1 MEDRTNKL
9 KVLLVERNRT
19 SKWLAETLKMNPA
32 TISRW
37 CSNKTQP
44 SLDRLS
50 EIAKVLDVDIRDL
63 LVPTKKVKT
72 TLIPQHYS
80 LTLFISA

>member
-1 MEDRTNKL
+1 
-9 KVLLVERNRT
+9 
-19 SKWLAETLKMNPA
+19 MNPA

-72 TLIPQHYS
+72 KEK
-80 LTLFISA
+80 

>member
-32 TISRW
+32 TISHW

-72 TLIPQHYS
+72 KEK
-80 LTLFISA
+80 

>member
-72 TLIPQHYS
+72 KEK
-80 LTLFISA
+80 

>member
-63 LVPTKKVKT
+63 LVPTKKLLYDT
-72 TLIPQHYS
+72 
-80 LTLFISA
+80 A

>member
-50 EIAKVLDVDIRDL
+50 EIAKVFDVDIRDL

-72 TLIPQHYS
+72 KEK
-80 LTLFISA
+80 

>member
-1 MEDRTNKL
+1 M

-72 TLIPQHYS
+72 KEK
-80 LTLFISA
+80 

>member
-50 EIAKVLDVDIRDL
+50 EIAKVLAVDIRDL

-72 TLIPQHYS
+72 KEK
-80 LTLFISA
+80 

>member
-37 CSNKTQP
+37 CSNKSQP

-72 TLIPQHYS
+72 KEK
-80 LTLFISA
+80 

>member
-50 EIAKVLDVDIRDL
+50 LYNQTNSIIVMSYLKQRQNSKYDQKSVS
-63 LVPTKKVKT
+63 
-72 TLIPQHYS
+72 Y
-80 LTLFISA
+80 

>member
-72 TLIPQHYS
+72 KEKTIN
-80 LTLFISA
+80 

>member
-9 KVLLVERNRT
+9 KVLLVEHNRT

-72 TLIPQHYS
+72 KEK
-80 LTLFISA
+80 

>member
-50 EIAKVLDVDIRDL
+50 EIAKVL
-63 LVPTKKVKT
+63 
-72 TLIPQHYS
+72 TLIYGIY
-80 LTLFISA
+80 LFQLKK

>member
-32 TISRW
+32 TIPRW

-72 TLIPQHYS
+72 KEK
-80 LTLFISA
+80 

>member
-50 EIAKVLDVDIRDL
+50 EIAKVFDIRDL

-72 TLIPQHYS
+72 KEK
-80 LTLFISA
+80 

>member
-37 CSNKTQP
+37 CTNKTQP

-72 TLIPQHYS
+72 KEK
-80 LTLFISA
+80 

>member
-1 MEDRTNKL
+1 MEERTNKL

-50 EIAKVLDVDIRDL
+50 EIAKILDVDIRNL

-72 TLIPQHYS
+72 KEK
-80 LTLFISA
+80 

>member
-1 MEDRTNKL
+1 MEERTNKL

-50 EIAKVLDVDIRDL
+50 EIAKILDVDIRDL

-72 TLIPQHYS
+72 KEK
-80 LTLFISA
+80 

>member
-32 TISRW
+32 TISRC

-72 TLIPQHYS
+72 KEK
-80 LTLFISA
+80 

>member
-9 KVLLVERNRT
+9 KVLLVERNRR

-72 TLIPQHYS
+72 KEK
-80 LTLFISA
+80 

>member
-1 MEDRTNKL
+1 MTDGRSD

-72 TLIPQHYS
+72 KEK
-80 LTLFISA
+80 